1 MKKYLFTTDIKDLKL
16 DDTKKIGY
24 VYKCLGAG
32 FWALK
37 QNNFRK
43 ALQKITMEVRVLFGE
58 SHFLG
63 LCVCVCVC
71 VCVLQLYCTNI
82 ILVSRSSRLEVFCHI
97 GFLKNFAKFTG
108 KRLCWSLL
116 FKIESPTQM
125 FFCEFCEIFK
135 NTFI

>member
-71 VCVLQLYCTNI
+71 VLYCTDN
-82 ILVSRSSRLEVFCHI
+82 F
-97 GFLKNFAKFTG
+97 GF
-108 KRLCWSLL
+108 
-116 FKIESPTQM
+116 
-125 FFCEFCEIFK
+125 
-135 NTFI
+135 